1 MSFDPEEFGRF
12 VAKSVNNKLDPIIKA
27 VAAMEAAAAKMAEE
41 ITGLKAENET
51 LKSSIS
57 SFPDAEAVAK
67 RAAEMV
73 PTPQDGKDGK
83 DGKDGADGAD
93 GKDGA
98 PGRDGVD
105 GADGKDGTDGKDA
118 APVSESAIADS
129 VAAAFERRFS
139 DLALSWERQARDEI
153 AKALDRMP
161 VPKDGRDGL
170 PADAISIK
178 SDGERTVTITVGETV
193 EKLYF
198 PSIIYRDVWREGEY
212 QKNDAVT
219 WANSLWIALKDTSE
233 APGSGKDWRLAV
245 RKGRDGRDLRDSAS
259 QHNSD
264 EGVSV

>member
-12 VAKSVNNKLDPIIKA
+12 VAKSVSNKLDPIIKA
-27 VAAMEAAAAKMAEE
+27 VAAMETATAKMAET
-41 ITGLKAENET
+41 IAGLKAENEA
-51 LKSSIS
+51 LKSAIS

-73 PTPQDGKDGK
+73 PTPK
-83 DGKDGADGAD
+83 DGAD
-93 GKDGA
+93 GKD
-98 PGRDGVD
+98 GRDGVD
-105 GADGKDGTDGKDA
+105 GADGKDGKDGKDGVDGKDA
-118 APVSESAIADS
+118 DPVSESAIADS

-153 AKALDRMP
+153 AKALDKMP
-161 VPKDGRDGL
+161 VPRDGKDGL

-178 SDGERTVTITVGETV
+178 SDGERTVTITVGDTV

-212 QKNDAVT
+212 QKDDAVT

-233 APGSGKDWRLAV
+233 APGAGKDWRLAV

-264 EGVSV
+264 KGVSV